1 MSLVHNPRLRATL
14 PLLLDMAAPAVGFFL
29 LHFLFGLS
37 PVVALTAGAVV
48 AGARTLYRSVRERR
62 LSAFPAMMLLI
73 LAATLLL
80 VFVTGDPR
88 LLLAKSAVI
97 PALGGA
103 YGILTTFFGRTVLN
117 DVVTPFVTKGDER
130 LTAGWEDCWE
140 NDAAFARR
148 LRLINLLWGIG
159 FLTSAVLRVVIVYNV
174 PLAVAVVAGQV
185 PTLGGLVI
193 LILVTRPLSAPL
205 LTALHTR
212 AAAVQAAGAAGA
224 TVSGVAGDAVPA
236 GSAGT
241 AERDTRES
249 QAAVPT
255 VPTVPTVPAGPAAVA
270 PAWPGA

>member
-224 TVSGVAGDAVPA
+224 TVPGVAGDAVPA

-241 AERDTRES
+241 AERDAREG
-249 QAAVPT
+249 QAA

>member
-14 PLLLDMAAPAVGFFL
+14 PLLLDMASPAVGFFL

-212 AAAVQAAGAAGA
+212 AAAVQAAGA

-255 VPTVPTVPAGPAAVA
+255 VPTVSTVPAGPAAVA